1 MKCHEIF
8 KTKNAANSHRT
19 FSLIIPF
26 KTIFRPLV
34 IFFTGF
40 HNATV
45 ILPFGMIRRVW
56 QTLRFQRNTAVIGVL
71 RAMSSWCTA
80 EEIAGVNL

>member
-1 MKCHEIF
+1 MRYF
-8 KTKNAANSHRT
+8 KQKNAVNIHRT
-19 FSLIIPF
+19 LSLIIPF

-34 IFFTGF
+34 IRFTCF
-40 HNATV
+40 HNAAI
-45 ILPFGMIRRVW
+45 ILPFWMVWRVG
-56 QTLRFQRNTAVIGVL
+56 QTLSFKRNTAVIRVL